1 MDWWAAM
8 LAVMLMSSNNY
19 NYDPSL
25 VQRFLSEYQDRGM
38 LKWQGFYLSDHTA
51 KLNQGQEQAKARQ
64 QHQHLSSAQMSETQ
78 ITQIINQAVI
88 KHLTVKVE
96 PAIVNSDLI
105 ANHCIQGKIMGCFQ
119 DYIIIEKQLIK
130 ISDIYSIKIAKL
142 KN

>member
-1 MDWWAAM
+1 MDWSGVM

-19 NYDPSL
+19 DYDPSL
-25 VQRFLSEYQDRGM
+25 VQRSLSEYQDRGM

-51 KLNQGQEQAKARQ
+51 KLNQDQEQAKARL
-64 QHQHLSSAQMSETQ
+64 QHQHLASAQMSEAQ
-78 ITQIINQAVI
+78 ITQIINQVVM

-105 ANHCIQGKIMGCFQ
+105 ANYCIQGKIMGCFQ
-119 DYIIIEKQLIK
+119 DYIIIGEQLIK
-130 ISDIYSIKIAKL
+130 ISDIYSIKIAEP

>member
-1 MDWWAAM
+1 MDWSGVM

-19 NYDPSL
+19 DYDPSL

-64 QHQHLSSAQMSETQ
+64 QHQHLASAQMSETQ

>member
-1 MDWWAAM
+1 MDWSGVM

-19 NYDPSL
+19 DYDPSL

-38 LKWQGFYLSDHTA
+38 LKWLGFYLSDHTA
-51 KLNQGQEQAKARQ
+51 KLNQDQEQAKARQ
-64 QHQHLSSAQMSETQ
+64 QHQHLASAQMSEAQ
-78 ITQIINQAVI
+78 ITQIINQAVM

-105 ANHCIQGKIMGCFQ
+105 ANYCIQGKIMGCFQ
-119 DYIIIEKQLIK
+119 DYIIIGEQLIK
-130 ISDIYSIKIAKL
+130 ISDIYSIKIAES

>member
-51 KLNQGQEQAKARQ
+51 KLNQDQEQAKARL

>member
-1 MDWWAAM
+1 MDWSGVM

-19 NYDPSL
+19 DYDPSL
-25 VQRFLSEYQDRGM
+25 VQRFLSEYQDRSM

-51 KLNQGQEQAKARQ
+51 KLNQDQEQAKARL
-64 QHQHLSSAQMSETQ
+64 QHQHLASAQMSEAQ
-78 ITQIINQAVI
+78 ITQIINQVVM

-105 ANHCIQGKIMGCFQ
+105 ANYCIQGKIMGCFQ
-119 DYIIIEKQLIK
+119 DYIIIGKQLIK
-130 ISDIYSIKIAKL
+130 ISDIYSIKIAEP

>member
-1 MDWWAAM
+1 MDWWVAM

-51 KLNQGQEQAKARQ
+51 KLNQDQERAKARL
-64 QHQHLSSAQMSETQ
+64 QHQHLSSAQMSEAQ
-78 ITQIINQAVI
+78 ITQIINQAVM

-105 ANHCIQGKIMGCFQ
+105 ADHCIQGKIMGCFQ

>member
-51 KLNQGQEQAKARQ
+51 KLNQGQEQAKARL